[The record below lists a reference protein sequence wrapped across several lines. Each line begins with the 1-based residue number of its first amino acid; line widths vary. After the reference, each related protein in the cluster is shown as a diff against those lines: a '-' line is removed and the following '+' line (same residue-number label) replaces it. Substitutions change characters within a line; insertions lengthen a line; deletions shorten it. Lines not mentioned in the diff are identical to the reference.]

1 MKIAYRQGIPE
12 DAASLNRLFK
22 SVFCDT
28 FAHLY
33 SPEDLAAFLAQF
45 TVEGW
50 RGELT
55 NPDFAFHVAEEAR
68 ALVGY
73 AKLSPMKLPFE
84 DDRPAILLSQLY
96 VDEAHHGAG
105 ISHQLMDRTF
115 AEAKDRGKER
125 LYLTVFTENH
135 RARRFYERLGF
146 EAVGEYDFMVG
157 KQADQDIIMRKTL

>member
-1 MKIAYRQGIPE
+1 MKISYRDGIPE
-12 DAASLNRLFK
+12 DAAAVDRLFK
-22 SVFCDT
+22 SVFCET
-28 FAHLY
+28 FGHLY

-55 NPDFAFHVAEEAR
+55 NPDFAFEVAEDAGE
-68 ALVGY
+68 LIGY
-73 AKLSPMKLPFE
+73 AKLGPMKLPLE

-96 VDEAHHGAG
+96 VDNAHHGAG
-105 ISHQLMDRTF
+105 ISHRLMDRAF
-115 AEAKDRGKER
+115 AEAKGRGKER

-157 KQADQDIIMRKTL
+157 NQADQDIIMRKTL